1 MSKIGINELI
11 QIIKDSF
18 EEQKGIKVLSLH
30 FKKRKNTFYGIYVL
44 PLEQSLSFK
53 EEPLLDMTTDI
64 DGHRI
69 IMQELGQIL
78 LYSYNFGS
86 VEDYMILTQ
95 SVFQDDF
102 EISNSIYDELLDLC
116 RHNVPLQRFGIRLI
130 NWIELTDEVHK
141 VRTKSFIKACNNYRI
156 YDSLE
161 YDRELEYKDDIYIQ
175 QQFKDVANQLKHKN
189 HNKITEATIEKINQ
203 LYIQLQV
210 DLYIT
215 DNKHYK

>member
-1 MSKIGINELI
+1 MSKIGINELT

-18 EEQKGIKVLSLH
+18 EEQKGIKVLSLR
-30 FKKRKNTFYGIYVL
+30 FNKRKNTFFGIYVL

-95 SVFQDDF
+95 LILQDDF
-102 EISNSIYDELLDLC
+102 EISNPIYDELLDLC

-141 VRTKSFIKACNNYRI
+141 VRTKTFVDACDDYHI

-215 DNKHYK
+215 DNKYYK

>member
-1 MSKIGINELI
+1 MSKPTIKELT

-18 EEQKGIKVLSLH
+18 EEQKGIKLLSLH

-86 VEDYMILTQ
+86 VKDYMILTQ

-102 EISNSIYDELLDLC
+102 EISNSIYDELLSLC
-116 RHNVPLQRFGIRLI
+116 RDNVPLQRFCIRLI
-130 NWIELTDEVHK
+130 NWIELTNEVHK
-141 VRTKSFIKACNNYRI
+141 IRTQSFVEACTNYRI
-156 YDSLE
+156 YDLLE
-161 YDRELEYKDDIYIQ
+161 YDKELEYKDDVYIQ
-175 QQFKDVANQLKHKN
+175 QQFKDVANQLKHKK
-189 HNKITEATIEKINQ
+189 HNKIPEATIEKINR

-215 DNKHYK
+215 DNKNYK

>member
-30 FKKRKNTFYGIYVL
+30 FDKRKNTFYGIYVL
-44 PLEQSLSFK
+44 SLEQSLSFK

-86 VEDYMILTQ
+86 INDYLILTELACL
-95 SVFQDDF
+95 DDF
-102 EISNSIYDELLDLC
+102 EISNSIYYELLYLC
-116 RHNVPLQRFGIRLI
+116 EHNVPLQRFDVRLI

-141 VRTKSFIKACNNYRI
+141 VRTKSFVEACDNYCI

-215 DNKHYK
+215 DNKYYK